1 MRKDQKGAIVERLAE
16 NLGRASIALISE
28 YKGMTAAQSD
38 DMRRRLRAVR
48 GEFRVAKNTLVR
60 RAIKDTRYEALGEKL
75 GGPVGLILSY
85 ADPVELAK
93 TVTSMRE
100 LADKFKVRGG
110 VLDGKALSAEEVQ
123 AFAALPP
130 REVIFAQL
138 LGLLQAPATRLARLL
153 NEPGSAMARL
163 LDAMSKRQGASDGA
177 QSEGGSA
184 PVAAATATPPAAAA
198 ETPPSVESGTPP
210 SAESATPPAVEG
222 ATRPTVEG
230 AASPAVASVVP
241 AAVEGA
247 TPPAVEGAV
256 PPAVEGA
263 TPPVVAGA
271 APPTVED
278 AVPPAVEGAAP
289 TAVEAEKP
297 PTVASDTPPAVA
309 DAVPPAVEGETPP
322 AKDPA
327 AKE

>member
-1 MRKDQKGAIVERLAE
+1 MRKDQKGTIVEELAE
-16 NLGRASIALISE
+16 NLGRASIALVSE
-28 YKGMTAAQSD
+28 YKGMTAGQSD

-241 AAVEGA
+241 
-247 TPPAVEGAV
+247 
-256 PPAVEGA
+256 PAVEGA

-271 APPTVED
+271 APPAVED

-297 PTVASDTPPAVA
+297 PTVASATPPAVA
-309 DAVPPAVEGETPP
+309 GAAPPAVEGETPP

>member
-1 MRKDQKGAIVERLAE
+1 MRKDQKGTIVEGLAE

-48 GEFRVAKNTLVR
+48 GEFRVAKNTLMR

-100 LADKFKVRGG
+100 LGDKFKVRGG

-123 AFAALPP
+123 ALAALPP

-163 LDAMSKRQGASDGA
+163 LDAISKRQGAGEVA
-177 QSEGGSA
+177 KAEGEAA
-184 PVAAATATPPAAAA
+184 PVEA
-198 ETPPSVESGTPP
+198 
-210 SAESATPPAVEG
+210 ATPPAVK
-222 ATRPTVEG
+222 
-230 AASPAVASVVP
+230 
-241 AAVEGA
+241 GA
-247 TPPAVEGAV
+247 TPPVVAGAVPPAVESAAPPAVEAEKPPTVVSDTPPAVAGAAPPAVESAV

-263 TPPVVAGA
+263 T
-271 APPTVED
+271 
-278 AVPPAVEGAAP
+278 
-289 TAVEAEKP
+289 
-297 PTVASDTPPAVA
+297 SPAVA
-309 DAVPPAVEGETPP
+309 GEAPPAGGETPP
-322 AKDPA
+322 AKDTA

>member
-1 MRKDQKGAIVERLAE
+1 MRKDQKGTIVERLAE
-16 NLGRASIALISE
+16 NLGRASIALVSE
-28 YKGMTAAQSD
+28 YKGMTAGQSD

-60 RAIKDTRYEALGEKL
+60 RAIKDTRYKALGDKL

-100 LADKFKVRGG
+100 LGDKFKVRGG

-138 LGLLQAPATRLARLL
+138 LGLLQAPATQLARLL

-163 LDAMSKRQGASDGA
+163 LDAISKRQGASDGA
-177 QSEGGSA
+177 QSEGGTA

-241 AAVEGA
+241 PAVEGA
-247 TPPAVEGAV
+247 TPPPVEGAAPPAVEGAV
-256 PPAVEGA
+256 PPAVEG
-263 TPPVVAGA
+263 
-271 APPTVED
+271 
-278 AVPPAVEGAAP
+278 
-289 TAVEAEKP
+289 EKP
-297 PTVASDTPPAVA
+297 PTVAAETPPGI
-309 DAVPPAVEGETPP
+309 EGEMPP
-322 AKDPA
+322 AKDTA

>member
-1 MRKDQKGAIVERLAE
+1 MRKDQKGTIVEELAE

-28 YKGMTAAQSD
+28 YKGMTAGQSD

-48 GEFRVAKNTLVR
+48 GEFRVAKNTLMR
-60 RAIKDTRYEALGEKL
+60 RAIKDTRYEALREKL

-100 LADKFKVRGG
+100 LGDKFKVRGG

-138 LGLLQAPATRLARLL
+138 LGLLQAPGTRLARLL

-184 PVAAATATPPAAAA
+184 PVAAASATPPAAAA
-198 ETPPSVESGTPP
+198 ETPPGIESGTPP

-241 AAVEGA
+241 LAVADA
-247 TPPAVEGAV
+247 TPPPVEGAV
-256 PPAVEGA
+256 
-263 TPPVVAGA
+263 
-271 APPTVED
+271 
-278 AVPPAVEGAAP
+278 P

-297 PTVASDTPPAVA
+297 TTVASDTPPAVA

>member
-16 NLGRASIALISE
+16 NLERASIALISE
-28 YKGMTAAQSD
+28 YKGMTAGQSD

-100 LADKFKVRGG
+100 LGDKFKVRGG

-123 AFAALPP
+123 ALAALPP

-163 LDAMSKRQGASDGA
+163 LDAISKRP
-177 QSEGGSA
+177 GGSE
-184 PVAAATATPPAAAA
+184 VAQAAGGPGP
-198 ETPPSVESGTPP
+198 
-210 SAESATPPAVEG
+210 
-222 ATRPTVEG
+222 VEG
-230 AASPAVASVVP
+230 AALPVVA
-241 AAVEGA
+241 AAA
-247 TPPAVEGAV
+247 PPAVEGAV
-256 PPAVEGA
+256 PPAVEA
-263 TPPVVAGA
+263 EKPPTVSSDTPPVVAGSAPPVVEGAAPSAVEGATPPPVEGA
-271 APPTVED
+271 APPAVEAEKPP
-278 AVPPAVEGAAP
+278 AVASDTPPAVEGAAP
-289 TAVEAEKP
+289 PAVEGAAPPAVEAEKP
-297 PTVASDTPPAVA
+297 
-309 DAVPPAVEGETPP
+309 VEGETPP
-322 AKDPA
+322 TIKNGMPTPEDTG